1 MLAHR
6 IIEWLWWSKQQ
17 SIWSFLPFFSKL
29 KAKLKREQFEKEK
42 RRLACRARRA
52 PKQKRLEREEKKLKG
67 NMSLPVNLSSDF
79 QRSLVSF
86 TTCWHCFPPPPLC
99 PLEVERLG
107 KKPAWILKSFW
118 SHHSKVTKTI
128 VGLQTDTIFC
138 QRKLPLLNPSA
149 LNLFQNTPK
158 IHYLVQISI
167 VRFCILW
174 NLFKPHYSSSIN
186 AICKFF
192 LFGIVRMYLELALS
206 AILVFDTFRHYWRT
220 YCNNEM

>member
-17 SIWSFLPFFSKL
+17 SIWSFLPFFFKL

-52 PKQKRLEREEKKLKG
+52 PKQKRRLEREEKKLKG

-107 KKPAWILKSFW
+107 KKPCVNTKKLLVTPFKSDQDHSW
-118 SHHSKVTKTI
+118 LANRHHLLSKKTSSPKSHCSEFIPKYPKNTLFSANFNSAVLHSVKFI
-128 VGLQTDTIFC
+128 QT
-138 QRKLPLLNPSA
+138 A
-149 LNLFQNTPK
+149 
-158 IHYLVQISI
+158 
-167 VRFCILW
+167 
-174 NLFKPHYSSSIN
+174 LFKFY
-186 AICKFF
+186 
-192 LFGIVRMYLELALS
+192 
-206 AILVFDTFRHYWRT
+206 
-220 YCNNEM
+220 

>member
-1 MLAHR
+1 MYCRPSILGQY
-6 IIEWLWWSKQQ
+6 IGTYIKCLLIEWLWWSKQQ

-29 KAKLKREQFEKEK
+29 KAKLKREQFEKER

-107 KKPAWILKSFW
+107 KNPAWILKSFW

-138 QRKLPLLNPSA
+138 QRKLPLLITVLWIDS
-149 LNLFQNTPK
+149 QNANFCFT
-158 IHYLVQISI
+158 ITIFYTELVLDQTQI
-167 VRFCILW
+167 
-174 NLFKPHYSSSIN
+174 
-186 AICKFF
+186 
-192 LFGIVRMYLELALS
+192 
-206 AILVFDTFRHYWRT
+206 
-220 YCNNEM
+220 